1 MTDENIILLRKFRDG
16 QTAAEQ
22 TLIEKNTGLVH
33 SVAHRFAY
41 CGTEYEDLVQIGM
54 IGLIK
59 AIRNFDCEK
68 GVMFSTYAVPVIIG
82 EIRKFLRD
90 DGAVKVSR
98 SIRENYIRLQ
108 KAGQLFEYEHGR
120 EATVAELAKATE
132 LSEEDIALAFEAGAR
147 PLSLDEQY
155 GEDKSQTLADTVKS
169 PEKND
174 IELFAL
180 REGIQSLEKEE
191 RQIIVLRYF
200 SSKTQQEVA
209 NIMHMTQVQVSRK
222 EKKILEKLKN
232 KLL

>member
-1 MTDENIILLRKFRDG
+1 MTDDNILLLQKVKSGESD
-16 QTAAEQ
+16 AERE
-22 TLIEKNTGLVH
+22 LIEKNTGLVH
-33 SVAHRFAY
+33 SVVRRFLY
-41 CGTEYEDLVQIGM
+41 SGTEYDDLVQIGM

-59 AIRNFDCEK
+59 SIRNFDCTK

-98 SIRENYIRLQ
+98 SIRENYIKLQ
-108 KAGQLFEYEHGR
+108 RAGQVFEHAEGR
-120 EATVAELAKATE
+120 EPTVEELAQRTDLTK
-132 LSEEDIALAFEAGAR
+132 EDIVIAFEVGAR

-155 GEDKSQTLADTVKS
+155 GDEHSQTLGDTVKS

-180 REGIQSLEKEE
+180 REGIQQLEKDE

-209 NIMHMTQVQVSRK
+209 RIMNMTQVQVSRR
-222 EKKILEKLKN
+222 EKKILEKLKKN
-232 KLL
+232 LS